1 MVTTTPTPPMRSRV
15 AFRASPRG
23 TRAGFAVLNDGAG
36 GALTATVLP
45 KPWGPSHGRHL
56 LIPQHVPGTTS
67 HITLFETDSA
77 EVQSTPIAVG
87 ALTEAILEISGQQGR
102 QDLLQLCRAQGGGIQ
117 TPTTDGGAFDS
128 VVSLMLLAK
137 RQKPALSDGYR
148 GAAAESLLRLVEQQ
162 LFVDEVRRVIDRAR
176 PGYLERVDHLSSPRG
191 ALSGTSLA
199 LALLTGMPA
208 VECRFDEQS
217 SDTTVLRIILAG
229 LRAVATDRVP
239 SVLARLAAPIRSQAV
254 GLARRL
260 DSVTVLDS
268 ERALLAARH
277 LVLHSLEK
285 PWAGAVEGAVR
296 VLSRRSVV
304 PLDGDADADR
314 SVAIHLYMEKW
325 WEQCLLGALRSIAD
339 PGSVYEQVPVRAPWV
354 SPGVEALPDPSR
366 RADFIFGLDGLHILA
381 DAKYK
386 VDAISLG
393 ASDGDQMFAYS
404 HTAAVPGASQL
415 THAGAVFYPQRGD
428 LLRQSQARTRDV
440 LVRTTDPRYE
450 LRLLDLPFP
459 SPTDVGTDAA
469 WSRYLIFLADGIRQE
484 LVAMPVPAQPLVHSA
499 GS

>member
-1 MVTTTPTPPMRSRV
+1 MASNPPTPPKRARI

-23 TRAGFAVLNDGAG
+23 TRAGFAVLTDGAG

-56 LIPQHVPGTTS
+56 LIPPHVPGTTS

-77 EVQSTPIAVG
+77 EVQSTPTAIG
-87 ALTEAILEISGQQGR
+87 ALTQAILEISGQQGR
-102 QDLLQLCRAQGGGIQ
+102 QDLLQLCRAQGGGMQ

-137 RQKPALSDGYR
+137 RQKPALSDGYH

-162 LFVDEVRRVIDRAR
+162 LFVDELRRVIDRAR
-176 PGYLERVDHLSSPRG
+176 PGYLERVDHLPSPRG

-199 LALLTGMPA
+199 LSLLTGMPA
-208 VECRFDEQS
+208 IECRFDEQS
-217 SDTTVLRIILAG
+217 SDTTVLRIVLAG

-285 PWAGAVEGAVR
+285 PWAGAIEGAVQ

-339 PGSVYEQVPVRAPWV
+339 PRSIHEQVPVRAPWV
-354 SPGVEALPDPSR
+354 PPDAEALPDPSR
-366 RADFIFGLDGLHILA
+366 RADFIFSLDGHHILA

-386 VDAISLG
+386 LDGDSLA

-404 HTAAVPGASQL
+404 HTAAVPGSSQL
-415 THAGAVFYPQRGD
+415 THAGAVFYPQRSD
-428 LLRQSQARTRDV
+428 VLRQSRARTRDV
-440 LVRTTDPRYE
+440 LVRTTNPRYE

-459 SPTDVGTDAA
+459 SPTDVSTDSS
-469 WSRYLIFLADGIRQE
+469 WSHYLESLADRIRQD
-484 LVAMPVPAQPLVHSA
+484 LVPMTMHA
-499 GS
+499 